1 MTAVDLLSPFGFEFF
16 RNGLV
21 IAALTG
27 ALCGLVGVFV
37 VLRGMS
43 YIGHGL
49 SHAVFGGAA
58 LAAVLGVNFFIG
70 AGFWGLTSGLMIGR
84 VSRRRI
90 IGADAAI
97 GVITTASFA
106 MGLALQ
112 ARFGQAQRSIDA
124 VLFGNVLGVFTSDI
138 VAVSIVGLGSVL
150 VVVLLYRRLLFS
162 IFDPDVAGVSGV
174 NVGLMEAVLM
184 AMLSATILVTVR
196 VVGVLL
202 ISAMLVLPA
211 ATARLLTDSF
221 GRMLV
226 LSPVLGAAIGVV
238 GMYASWYADVPSGA
252 VIILVGTAVFL
263 AVYISVGVRS
273 RVRVAG
279 LDHHPAAA

>member
-1 MTAVDLLSPFGFEFF
+1 MTAVDLFSPFGFEFF

-162 IFDPDVAGVSGV
+162 IFDPDVAGVNGV

-263 AVYISVGVRS
+263 AVYISVGVRT
-273 RVRVAG
+273 RARVAG

>member
-1 MTAVDLLSPFGFEFF
+1 MNAVDLLGPFSFDFF

-138 VAVSIVGLGSVL
+138 VAVAAVGLGSVL
-150 VVVLLYRRLLFS
+150 VVVL
-162 IFDPDVAGVSGV
+162 
-174 NVGLMEAVLM
+174 
-184 AMLSATILVTVR
+184 LVTVR

-211 ATARLLTDSF
+211 ATTRLLTDSF